1 MDRNAFEVEV
11 LKRSLEGIVVVDRR
25 KSSDRL
31 KHDDRPDQRTA
42 MNSDEVDAAEPGQ
55 VFLSSDAGGDRS
67 DRG

>member
-42 MNSDEVDAAEPGQ
+42 MNSDEVEAA
-55 VFLSSDAGGDRS
+55 
-67 DRG
+67 